1 MIWMWYFPVFQEFV
15 SVFVSAGGKNPGFE
29 CTEQLAILF
38 LKFEVILT
46 VTGTLFVP
54 LYKARAGFLKLQVAR
69 VSW

>member
-1 MIWMWYFPVFQEFV
+1 M
-15 SVFVSAGGKNPGFE
+15 FVSAGGKNPGFE